1 MNTPAVVTDSSIC
14 SMRNIY
20 FRHINGITMVES
32 MVVLAI
38 TGILTMIATPSF
50 VGTTQR
56 FRVLGET
63 NLLLTS
69 MTFARSEAIKRGI
82 PVTMCASSDGT
93 SCLGTATWQTGWI
106 VFTDVGADRTVGML
120 LKVTPALKNSDSIAA
135 DNAVASVTFGHDG
148 FTTGQNVGV
157 VTFAI
162 HTTPANSSATRCV
175 AVSRTGRL
183 ETQSAGAGACA

>member
-1 MNTPAVVTDSSIC
+1 
-14 SMRNIY
+14 MRNIY
-20 FRHINGITMVES
+20 FRHINGIT
-32 MVVLAI
+32 VVLAI

-93 SCLGTATWQTGWI
+93 SCLGTATWETGWI

>member
-1 MNTPAVVTDSSIC
+1 
-14 SMRNIY
+14 MRNIY
-20 FRHINGITMVES
+20 SRDMQGITMVES

-56 FRVLGET
+56 FRVLGES

-69 MTFARSEAIKRGI
+69 MTFARSEAIKRGM
-82 PVTMCASSDGT
+82 PVTLCASADGAT
-93 SCLGTATWQTGWI
+93 CLGTPTWQTGWI
-106 VFTDVGADRTVGML
+106 VFTDVNGDGTVGTK
-120 LKVTPALKNSDSIAA
+120 LKVTPALKSTDDIQA
-135 DNAVASVTFGHDG
+135 DNAVAAVTFGRDG
-148 FTTGQNVGV
+148 FTTGLPASV

-162 HTTPANSSATRCV
+162 HTTPANTGATRCV

-183 ETQSAGAGACA
+183 ETQTAGTGTCA